1 MSASDP
7 LGRARRDGEDLQGRG
22 GLARVRE
29 RRKGQAY
36 RRRPLSCRGTPRGDR
51 AGVEGL
57 SKRVEDLASL
67 AVRRGVGADAAVAF
81 VADFAE
87 GLRICIREAGEH
99 TVQG

>member
-29 RRKGQAY
+29 RCKWQAY

-57 SKRVEDLASL
+57 PQRVEDLADL
-67 AVRRGVGADAAVAF
+67 TVLRGVGTDAAVAF
-81 VADFAE
+81 VAHLAE
-87 GLRICIREAGEH
+87 GLRICIREAVEH
-99 TVQG
+99 TFE